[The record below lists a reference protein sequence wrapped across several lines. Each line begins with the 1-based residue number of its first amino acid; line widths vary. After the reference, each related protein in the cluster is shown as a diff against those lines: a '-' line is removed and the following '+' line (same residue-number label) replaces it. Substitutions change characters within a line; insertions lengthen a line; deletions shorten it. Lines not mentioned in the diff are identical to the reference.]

1 MGRSLSTSVQHT
13 RYVPSS
19 LLVGPVHESSRAPSL
34 QVTSDSKMKLVGD
47 VKRQAGIPTIDKTT
61 LPPANDDLFREPTWP
76 VYGTVHAF
84 DGVKST
90 YLWLLR
96 QGPTKPLAQG
106 PFPAQSHDGGF
117 SRVTTAPQRARDA
130 RVGAIRAMGPTHE
143 KHQTKKR
150 SRKRKEK
157 KGKRVFLP
165 PMMAVCAV
173 HKDTTCALSAKV
185 SWGAR
190 GSLVCGGGAMHLF
203 TSVVWSVQSFFF
215 PFRIVTLTPVTSRR
229 RTDFH

>member
-34 QVTSDSKMKLVGD
+34 QVTRDSKMKLVGD

-96 QGPTKPLAQG
+96 QGP
-106 PFPAQSHDGGF
+106 FPAQSHDGGF

-150 SRKRKEK
+150 RRKRRKEK
-157 KGKRVFLP
+157 GGKGYFCR
-165 PMMAVCAV
+165 
-173 HKDTTCALSAKV
+173 
-185 SWGAR
+185 
-190 GSLVCGGGAMHLF
+190 
-203 TSVVWSVQSFFF
+203 
-215 PFRIVTLTPVTSRR
+215 
-229 RTDFH
+229 